1 MIPVGHIPSL
11 RYVCSCSAYKFSTLG
26 ASLSAPRADKEHIF
40 TEAHSWGPCM
50 RATEMAAWWQQSS
63 NCQEGTGSLQRG
75 RVQPGSALAAEAEPA
90 PPPPRCDDTQLV
102 PDPAPSGFKPR
113 FIAKLWFGQARVRAR
128 RGGGGTKKVP
138 LGILCAQPVTR
149 VHAYRR
155 GERESDCR
163 L

>member
-1 MIPVGHIPSL
+1 MARRL
-11 RYVCSCSAYKFSTLG
+11 AAG

-90 PPPPRCDDTQLV
+90 PPL
-102 PDPAPSGFKPR
+102 PAVTTHSWSLTLYLLGLNQGLLLNFGLDKPV
-113 FIAKLWFGQARVRAR
+113 LEQDGGEGVR
-128 RGGGGTKKVP
+128 KKSPWGSYVRN
-138 LGILCAQPVTR
+138 L
-149 VHAYRR
+149 
-155 GERESDCR
+155 
-163 L
+163 